1 MIKIEKI
8 YPRDIIAFF
17 VLMFSL
23 FLMYMG
29 INSLVSGIVIMII
42 TFYFSKRLYEE
53 RNPNGDLNKV
63 IHEIKE
69 DINAIPKAN
78 SFHFRPHLRSEPKD
92 HGKYHHN
99 LKPDSNP

>member
-1 MIKIEKI
+1 MKIEKI

-53 RNPNGDLNKV
+53 RHPNGDLNK
-63 IHEIKE
+63 ILKQLGLKINNNQSKPHALSSLDIRKINKEFQKTKEILE
-69 DINAIPKAN
+69 
-78 SFHFRPHLRSEPKD
+78 S
-92 HGKYHHN
+92 
-99 LKPDSNP
+99 